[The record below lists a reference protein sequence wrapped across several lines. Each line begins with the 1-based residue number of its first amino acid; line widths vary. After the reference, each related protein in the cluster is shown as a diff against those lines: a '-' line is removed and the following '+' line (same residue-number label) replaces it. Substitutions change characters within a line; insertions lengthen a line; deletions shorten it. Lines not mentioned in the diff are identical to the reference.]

1 LQCSAFVLSHQ
12 KHITFSAHHLSF
24 SFDGCYLLATDWAD
38 GLMVWNVDPGVEDD
52 KWVTSCQLP
61 VELAGRHEGMFRP
74 TTDYQFL
81 VTCVHRLCLW
91 SFESKSEVCRAEM
104 PVEMISAQFTF
115 NGNRILVLSIGMI
128 SVYSLGLDA
137 LKIVESMSIGPRMCR
152 SPVEDIVATASFD
165 TVHIWDIKSGTVKLH
180 FVPVSTAG
188 DEPAE
193 IAGSVF
199 QPDGEAIAI
208 YFSGGCKITIC
219 NARTGTPMFA
229 FAVEDN
235 IIHAVYAPW
244 NPPYTEGVIFLFVR
258 TASDI
263 LIVNAHNGL
272 IHFEIPSRALTS
284 TLALSNLSAVLLM

>member
-1 LQCSAFVLSHQ
+1 VRTVEDDLECSAFVLSHQ
-12 KHITFSAHHLSF
+12 KHMTFSAHHLSF

-61 VELAGRHEGMFRP
+61 VELAIRHEGVFRP

-91 SFESKSEVCRAEM
+91 NFESKSEVCRAEM
-104 PVEMISAQFTF
+104 PVEMISAQFTV
-115 NGNRILVLSIGMI
+115 NGNRILVLFIEMI

-152 SPVEDIVATASFD
+152 RPVEYLVAAASFD
-165 TVHIWDIKSGTVKLH
+165 TVHIWDIESGTVKLH

-193 IAGSVF
+193 IAGTAF
-199 QPDGEAIAI
+199 QPDGEATAI
-208 YFSGGCKITIC
+208 YFPAAVRS
-219 NARTGTPMFA
+219 P
-229 FAVEDN
+229 FAVHGQGLPCSHLRLKT
-235 IIHAVYAPW
+235 ILSMVYMLRGIRP
-244 NPPYTEGVIFLFVR
+244 
-258 TASDI
+258 
-263 LIVNAHNGL
+263 
-272 IHFEIPSRALTS
+272 
-284 TLALSNLSAVLLM
+284 TLKV